1 MTELKLNPYFG
12 EYGGMYVPQ
21 ILVPALKQLE
31 TAFVEAQQDES
42 FIAEFTD
49 LLKNYAG
56 RPTALTLTRN
66 LSPNPL
72 VKIYLKREDLLHGGA
87 HKTNQVL
94 GQVLLAKRMGKK
106 EIIAETGAGQHGV
119 ATALACALLGL
130 KCKVY
135 MGAKDI
141 ERQSPNVFRMKLM
154 GAEVIPV
161 TSGSS
166 TLKDACNEAMRDWS
180 ASYDKAHYLLGTA
193 AGPHPFPTIVR
204 EFQRMIGEETK
215 KQILE
220 KEGRL
225 PDAVI
230 ACVGGGSNAIGMFA
244 DFIDEP
250 SVELIGVEP
259 AGKGIDTPMHGAP
272 LKHGK
277 TGIFFGMKSP
287 LMQNSDGQIEE
298 SYSVSAGL
306 DFPSVG
312 PQHAHLNAI
321 GRARYESATDDE
333 ALEMFQT
340 LARCEGIIPAL
351 ESAHALAYAVRM
363 AKEATKET
371 ILVVNLSGRGD
382 KDIFTV
388 ADILE
393 AKQKQQESGN
403 E

>member
-31 TAFVEAQQDES
+31 TAFIDAQQDES

-66 LSPNPL
+66 LSPNPM

-94 GQVLLAKRMGKK
+94 GQALLARRMGKK

-130 KCKVY
+130 KCRVY

-204 EFQRMIGEETK
+204 EFQRIIGEETK

-259 AGKGIDTPMHGAP
+259 AGKGLDTAMHGAP

>member
-1 MTELKLNPYFG
+1 MSQLKLNPYFG

-31 TAFVEAQQDES
+31 NAFVEAQADES
-42 FIAEFTD
+42 FQAEFTD

-66 LSPNPL
+66 LSPNPM

-94 GQVLLAKRMGKK
+94 GQALLAKRMGKK

-135 MGAKDI
+135 MGAKDVA
-141 ERQSPNVFRMKLM
+141 RQSPNVFRMRLM

-161 TSGSS
+161 TSGSA

-180 ASYDKAHYLLGTA
+180 GSYEKAHYLLGTA

-220 KEGRL
+220 REGRL

-244 DFIDEP
+244 DFIDET

-259 AGKGIDTPMHGAP
+259 AGKGIDTHMHGAP

-277 TGIFFGMKSP
+277 TGIFFGMKAP
-287 LMQNSDGQIEE
+287 LMQDIEGQIEE
-298 SYSVSAGL
+298 SYSISAGL

-333 ALEMFQT
+333 ALDAFQL
-340 LARCEGIIPAL
+340 LARSEGIIPAL
-351 ESAHALAYAVRM
+351 ESAHALAYALRL
-363 AKEATKET
+363 AKECTKET

-388 ADILE
+388 SDILNGKE
-393 AKQKQQESGN
+393 E
-403 E
+403 